1 MGQMVNG
8 GRAAGPTFMGPLFS
22 APSMSRSPNGAGGN
36 VPRTVARLIYLL
48 LPRREGRRV
57 FHAQMNCRRY
67 RIVAGAFFCGKGDQ
81 RSETFPVHRL
91 FCAGLSVPWFRHLT
105 DDRELSSAA
114 GTSESGTCVRR
125 AADTERS
132 RESVRRSPF
141 SGFTLNTF
149 RSERGSPL
157 WNERGTSCFVTPRIP
172 SSPTF
177 WTPVESFGSV
187 Y

>member
-141 SGFTLNTF
+141 
-149 RSERGSPL
+149 L
-157 WNERGTSCFVTPRIP
+157 WI
-172 SSPTF
+172 
-177 WTPVESFGSV
+177 
-187 Y
+187 YA